1 MDQMALDE
9 YTPTSKNSWKENEND
24 DQKDSVAFPCSQ
36 WTARQTRTSPT
47 QDGASTVVMHVTFQV
62 EGTPV
67 GKGRPKFARR
77 GNFVSTYT
85 PTKTRDYEDLIKIA
99 AKQAMGS
106 SEPLKTPVAA
116 YIYITVPI
124 PQSYPKKRFKACLE
138 GLERPCKKPDCDNI
152 LQAYFD
158 AMNKS
163 VYDDDS
169 QIVEIYSKKV
179 YGTIGMV
186 EVLIKEDLG

>member
-1 MDQMALDE
+1 M
-9 YTPTSKNSWKENEND
+9 
-24 DQKDSVAFPCSQ
+24 
-36 WTARQTRTSPT
+36 
-47 QDGASTVVMHVTFQV
+47 TFQV
-62 EGTPV
+62 TFKVEATPV

-85 PTKTRDYEDLIKIA
+85 PTKTRDYEYLIRDA

-124 PQSYPKKRFKACLE
+124 PQSYSKKRFKACLD
-138 GLERPCKKPDCDNI
+138 GSERPCKKPDIDNI
-152 LQAYFD
+152 VKAYLD
-158 AMNKS
+158 SMNGI
-163 VYDDDS
+163 VYDDDTQVVS
-169 QIVEIYSKKV
+169 LHSTKV

-186 EVLIKEDLG
+186 EVLVKEDIG

>member
-1 MDQMALDE
+1 M
-9 YTPTSKNSWKENEND
+9 
-24 DQKDSVAFPCSQ
+24 
-36 WTARQTRTSPT
+36 
-47 QDGASTVVMHVTFQV
+47 VMHVTFKV

-77 GNFVSTYT
+77 GNFVTAYT
-85 PTKTRDYEDLIKIA
+85 PTKTRGYEDLIKIA
-99 AKQAMGS
+99 AKHAMGT

-124 PQSYPKKRFKACLE
+124 PQSYSKKRSKSCLD
-138 GLERPCKKPDCDNI
+138 GLERPCKKPDCDNVMKAF
-152 LQAYFD
+152 LD
-158 AMNKS
+158 AMNGI

-169 QIVEIYSKKV
+169 QVVSLHGTKV

-186 EVLIKEDLG
+186 EVLVKEDMD